1 MNAQIIPFPAPKPAP
16 GPDLTPMRQVSI
28 DGEYFEDEI
37 PELFDADEDFGEL
50 ETYIHIADTW
60 ND

>member
-1 MNAQIIPFPAPKPAP
+1 MNAQIIPFPASKPAP
-16 GPDLTPMRQVSI
+16 VRQISI
-28 DGEYFEDEI
+28 DSEYFEDEI

-50 ETYIHIADTW
+50 MTYVHIADTW

>member
-1 MNAQIIPFPAPKPAP
+1 MNAQIIPFPTSKPSPAAN
-16 GPDLTPMRQVSI
+16 LTPIRQVSI
-28 DGEYFEDEI
+28 DGEYFEDDI

-50 ETYIHIADTW
+50 EAYLHIADTW

>member
-1 MNAQIIPFPAPKPAP
+1 MNAQIIPFPTPKPVSP
-16 GPDLTPMRQVSI
+16 VRQVSI
-28 DGEYFEDEI
+28 DGEYFEDDI

-50 ETYIHIADTW
+50 ELYLHIADTW